1 MLHIAMPD
9 PGGFGTGRVGGDR
22 LTRMPEQVIQT
33 MTGQGRL
40 YNQQGAGQ
48 GKQYASVVLHPC
60 ADYTIARGNP

>member
-48 GKQYASVVLHPC
+48 GKQYASMGLHLS
-60 ADYTIARGNP
+60 ADYTIARRNP